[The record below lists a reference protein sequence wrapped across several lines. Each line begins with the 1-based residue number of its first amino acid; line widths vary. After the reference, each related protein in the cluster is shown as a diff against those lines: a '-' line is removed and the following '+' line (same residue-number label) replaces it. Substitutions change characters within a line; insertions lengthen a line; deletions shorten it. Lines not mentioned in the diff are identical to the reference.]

1 MASIYER
8 MPFFRAQKTWSEKT
22 PLGDIY
28 KLQSNSPANK
38 QKAEIHKDSG
48 QLGIEF
54 TIDKTINDFI
64 RGTEK
69 VDIGY
74 VESFQEF
81 ENVLLGRYLTDWRQV
96 LHEHFPEPVDA
107 TEVLPEHDRSVAANF
122 GRAIDLF
129 VIKTLNESAP
139 RDRQYIYLAPGGD
152 HVFHK
157 ELMMTP
163 MDHLHR
169 FQEMLRISEK
179 LPAGNIPVPNAA
191 LQVEWLY
198 MSYHKSD
205 RAEFVRSGNKLNIE
219 SLQTLTEY
227 FQGLHDVKISDGSL
241 QQKRD
246 DQIRQSARREMRG
259 ELEHRFHDKMG
270 RYTQSREKRQHA
282 NDRRGRSDN
291 SKRASSSSTNYRAR
305 YDTNRSG
312 KDSRGDRK
320 APAAQKD
327 KDFKPCHLH
336 GPDCKH
342 SYDECSRNPKNAK
355 TTNKSSYYV
364 KKRGNDTHYGDNRR
378 YSSGDDPPTSECNTP
393 VPSDGEV
400 DDKSSSDEK
409 SNSNYHLDY
418 TPKKRKVVEKNDVG
432 HKSPTQKKRK
442 TLVEPDSGMKKIPN
456 KHRTSKSDGDLQN
469 LYDTDDVMS
478 DDSKSCLSI
487 NDDNG
492 LSFAAFDDAFGFT
505 N

>member
-205 RAEFVRSGNKLNIE
+205 RVCAQRQ
-219 SLQTLTEY
+219 QT
-227 FQGLHDVKISDGSL
+227 Q
-241 QQKRD
+241 R
-246 DQIRQSARREMRG
+246 
-259 ELEHRFHDKMG
+259 
-270 RYTQSREKRQHA
+270 
-282 NDRRGRSDN
+282 
-291 SKRASSSSTNYRAR
+291 
-305 YDTNRSG
+305 
-312 KDSRGDRK
+312 
-320 APAAQKD
+320 
-327 KDFKPCHLH
+327 
-336 GPDCKH
+336 
-342 SYDECSRNPKNAK
+342 
-355 TTNKSSYYV
+355 
-364 KKRGNDTHYGDNRR
+364 
-378 YSSGDDPPTSECNTP
+378 
-393 VPSDGEV
+393 
-400 DDKSSSDEK
+400 
-409 SNSNYHLDY
+409 
-418 TPKKRKVVEKNDVG
+418 
-432 HKSPTQKKRK
+432 
-442 TLVEPDSGMKKIPN
+442 
-456 KHRTSKSDGDLQN
+456 
-469 LYDTDDVMS
+469 
-478 DDSKSCLSI
+478 
-487 NDDNG
+487 
-492 LSFAAFDDAFGFT
+492 
-505 N
+505 

>member
-48 QLGIEF
+48 QLRIEF
-54 TIDKTINDFI
+54 TIDKTINDFVC
-64 RGTEK
+64 GAEK
-69 VDIGY
+69 VDLDY
-74 VESFQEF
+74 TESLQEF
-81 ENVLLGRYLTDWRQV
+81 ENVLLGRYLTDWKQV

-107 TEVLPEHDRSVAANF
+107 TMIPPEHDRSSAENF
-122 GRAIDLF
+122 HRAIDLF

-205 RAEFVRSGNKLNIE
+205 RAEFVRSGNKLSGE
-219 SLQTLTEY
+219 TLQTLTEY
-227 FQGLHDVKISDGSL
+227 FQSIHEIRMTDGSL
-241 QQKRD
+241 QRKRE
-246 DQIRQSARREMRG
+246 DQIRQSTRREMRG
-259 ELEHRFHDKMG
+259 ELEKRFHDKMN
-270 RYTQSREKRQHA
+270 RYTHSRYKRQ
-282 NDRRGRSDN
+282 NVYDKRGRDDN
-291 SKRASSSSTNYRAR
+291 FKRVASNTNNSEWYDYRR
-305 YDTNRSG
+305 PK

-320 APAAQKD
+320 KPTAQND
-327 KDFKPCHLH
+327 KDFKPCHVH
-336 GPDCKH
+336 GPKSEH
-342 SYDECSRNPKNAK
+342 SYDECRHNPKN
-355 TTNKSSYYV
+355 TNKSNKASFYV
-364 KKRGNDTHYGDNRR
+364 KKRGHDAHHIDIVVSVKGTSLPVKTTLPFQAMERSTTTSRVATRG
-378 YSSGDDPPTSECNTP
+378 PTRIIIFMILQKK
-393 VPSDGEV
+393 GRFF
-400 DDKSSSDEK
+400 EK
-409 SNSNYHLDY
+409 I
-418 TPKKRKVVEKNDVG
+418 DVG

-442 TLVEPDSGMKKIPN
+442 TLVEPDSGMKKTPN
-456 KHRTSKSDGDLQN
+456 ANCSSNSDDDLLN
-469 LYDTDDVMS
+469 FYDDDVMS
-478 DDSKSCLSI
+478 DDE
-487 NDDNG
+487 NNG
-492 LSFAAFDDAFGFT
+492 LSVENLNDDDVFKFL